1 MRGANRFEEDALK
14 HGRDDLI
21 FFIREEKIVRGK
33 RTRTSLRKR
42 RKKRETRANKER
54 AFKGSIRIARIN
66 IMHKYKRKTQTHTY
80 LLSYCDT
87 QLDDRPSSLGSAFF
101 TYISLSLIPPRV
113 FSLFLNA
120 QNQYAIGLLFLL
132 LFLVVVWRIYG
143 PKCFNRRF
151 PTFHKK
157 DIIRR
162 IRSKLQN
169 THARVCLYH
178 SRHTHTHALLNKAW
192 QLFSR
197 APEETM
203 TTIVAAQN
211 QSMMIA
217 SSSSGMNSSSS
228 RGVSSTTSPKTLRAL
243 SSLQSSSSSQQR
255 SKNRS
260 RVVVV
265 SSSSSFSGVRG
276 KRRALLSSSSFAH
289 QSRARNPLAGLSS
302 RGARGFVRYNFQ
314 EDDDN
319 VSSTTLNK
327 KRRFQNVCPRNS
339 NFPSGNSATEIED
352 CLSDEEC
359 KDQLIE
365 GLEKSLSSSRDDE
378 KEEEKKKEETK
389 TKTAVS
395 SAEGETKPK
404 KREFVNAKG
413 YDGDECSV
421 DEDNC
426 AVSEPPLNFG
436 RLRSVGTI
444 SRSFEIWTFAFTF
457 VIRRVSLGL
466 KWTYKG
472 GYTEEKRTARLERL
486 AKWLRLGLL
495 RLGPTFI
502 KVGQQFS
509 TRVDV
514 LSPQFIRELEKLQ
527 DRVPPFPTDIA
538 REILTEELGKPI
550 DDVFDDFDD
559 VALAAAS
566 LGQVHLAKLK
576 TTGEQVIIK
585 VQRPGLKEIF
595 DIDLKNLRVIAKWL
609 QSVDPKNDG
618 AKRDWVAIFDETA
631 RVLYDEVDYTNE
643 AQNATDFAKQFETQD
658 WIKVPKIF
666 WDYTSRRA
674 MCMEYVPAT
683 KINDLAGIQAMNVD
697 PDRMARLAVEAY
709 LQQVLRFGFFHADPH
724 PGNVAVDNKDPE
736 GKGRLVVYD
745 YGMMG
750 RIPDETRAGLLDLF
764 YATYEGSSKS
774 ATKALIK
781 MGVLV
786 DTGGDLTAVERTA
799 GFFLEAFGKRINYQ
813 ESKRAEDK
821 EAFEKEFKEPRTKEE
836 KQAVRKK
843 ILTNIGEDLMVVSK
857 DQPFRFPAEFTFVV
871 VRFIV
876 CSICFFHY
884 SLFVSLFVCL
894 FVCIFALEKGGIYTK
909 ERVTCVCCE
918 ENSSRILCT
927 S

>member
-1 MRGANRFEEDALK
+1 M
-14 HGRDDLI
+14 
-21 FFIREEKIVRGK
+21 
-33 RTRTSLRKR
+33 
-42 RKKRETRANKER
+42 
-54 AFKGSIRIARIN
+54 
-66 IMHKYKRKTQTHTY
+66 M
-80 LLSYCDT
+80 
-87 QLDDRPSSLGSAFF
+87 
-101 TYISLSLIPPRV
+101 
-113 FSLFLNA
+113 
-120 QNQYAIGLLFLL
+120 
-132 LFLVVVWRIYG
+132 
-143 PKCFNRRF
+143 
-151 PTFHKK
+151 
-157 DIIRR
+157 
-162 IRSKLQN
+162 
-169 THARVCLYH
+169 
-178 SRHTHTHALLNKAW
+178 
-192 QLFSR
+192 
-197 APEETM
+197 
-203 TTIVAAQN
+203 TIVAAQN
-211 QSMMIA
+211 QSMIA
-217 SSSSGMNSSSS
+217 SSSGLNSSS
-228 RGVSSTTSPKTLRAL
+228 RGLSLTTSPKTLRAL
-243 SSLQSSSSSQQR
+243 SSLQSSSSSSKR

-265 SSSSSFSGVRG
+265 SSSSSFSTVGG
-276 KRRALLSSSSFAH
+276 KRRALLSSSSFVH
-289 QSRARNPLAGLSS
+289 HSRAQNPLAGLSS
-302 RGARGFVRYNFQ
+302 HGSRGLVRYNFQ
-314 EDDDN
+314 EEDN

-327 KRRFQNVCPRNS
+327 KRFQNVCPRNS

-389 TKTAVS
+389 TKTASVA
-395 SAEGETKPK
+395 AEETKPK

-876 CSICFFHY
+876 LLDLFF
-884 SLFVSLFVCL
+884 SLLVVRFFVCL
-894 FVCIFALEKGGIYTK
+894 FICLYIRARKVGYIYG
-909 ERVTCVCCE
+909 RACTCVCCE

>member
-1 MRGANRFEEDALK
+1 M
-14 HGRDDLI
+14 
-21 FFIREEKIVRGK
+21 
-33 RTRTSLRKR
+33 
-42 RKKRETRANKER
+42 
-54 AFKGSIRIARIN
+54 
-66 IMHKYKRKTQTHTY
+66 
-80 LLSYCDT
+80 
-87 QLDDRPSSLGSAFF
+87 
-101 TYISLSLIPPRV
+101 
-113 FSLFLNA
+113 
-120 QNQYAIGLLFLL
+120 
-132 LFLVVVWRIYG
+132 
-143 PKCFNRRF
+143 
-151 PTFHKK
+151 
-157 DIIRR
+157 
-162 IRSKLQN
+162 
-169 THARVCLYH
+169 
-178 SRHTHTHALLNKAW
+178 
-192 QLFSR
+192 
-197 APEETM
+197 
-203 TTIVAAQN
+203 TIVAAQN
-211 QSMMIA
+211 QSMIA
-217 SSSSGMNSSSS
+217 SSSGLNSSS
-228 RGVSSTTSPKTLRAL
+228 RGLSLTTSPKTLRAL
-243 SSLQSSSSSQQR
+243 SSLQSSSSSSKR

-265 SSSSSFSGVRG
+265 SSSSSFSTVGG
-276 KRRALLSSSSFAH
+276 KRRALLSSSSFVH
-289 QSRARNPLAGLSS
+289 HSRAQNPLAGLSS
-302 RGARGFVRYNFQ
+302 HGSRGLVRYNFQ
-314 EDDDN
+314 EEDN
-319 VSSTTLNK
+319 VLSTTLNK
-327 KRRFQNVCPRNS
+327 KRFQNVCPRNS

-365 GLEKSLSSSRDDE
+365 GLEKSLSSSRDE

-389 TKTAVS
+389 TKTAVA
-395 SAEGETKPK
+395 AEETKPK

-876 CSICFFHY
+876 LLDLFF
-884 SLFVSLFVCL
+884 SLLVVRLFVCL
-894 FVCIFALEKGGIYTK
+894 FICLYIRVRKGGYIY
-909 ERVTCVCCE
+909 ERACDV
-918 ENSSRILCT
+918 RLL
-927 S
+927 

>member
-1 MRGANRFEEDALK
+1 
-14 HGRDDLI
+14 
-21 FFIREEKIVRGK
+21 
-33 RTRTSLRKR
+33 
-42 RKKRETRANKER
+42 
-54 AFKGSIRIARIN
+54 
-66 IMHKYKRKTQTHTY
+66 
-80 LLSYCDT
+80 
-87 QLDDRPSSLGSAFF
+87 
-101 TYISLSLIPPRV
+101 
-113 FSLFLNA
+113 
-120 QNQYAIGLLFLL
+120 
-132 LFLVVVWRIYG
+132 
-143 PKCFNRRF
+143 
-151 PTFHKK
+151 
-157 DIIRR
+157 
-162 IRSKLQN
+162 
-169 THARVCLYH
+169 
-178 SRHTHTHALLNKAW
+178 
-192 QLFSR
+192 
-197 APEETM
+197 M

-228 RGVSSTTSPKTLRAL
+228 RGLSSTTSPKTLRAL
-243 SSLQSSSSSQQR
+243 SSLQSSSSSSKR

-265 SSSSSFSGVRG
+265 SSSSSFSGVHG
-276 KRRALLSSSSFAH
+276 KRRALLSSSSFVH
-289 QSRARNPLAGLSS
+289 QSRAQNPLAGLSS
-302 RGARGFVRYNFQ
+302 HGSRGFVRYNFQ
-314 EDDDN
+314 EEDD
-319 VSSTTLNK
+319 VLSTTLNK

-618 AKRDWVAIFDETA
+618 AKRDGVAIFDETA

-658 WIKVPKIF
+658 WIKVPKII

-876 CSICFFHY
+876 YSICFFHY

>member
-1 MRGANRFEEDALK
+1 M
-14 HGRDDLI
+14 
-21 FFIREEKIVRGK
+21 
-33 RTRTSLRKR
+33 
-42 RKKRETRANKER
+42 
-54 AFKGSIRIARIN
+54 
-66 IMHKYKRKTQTHTY
+66 
-80 LLSYCDT
+80 
-87 QLDDRPSSLGSAFF
+87 
-101 TYISLSLIPPRV
+101 
-113 FSLFLNA
+113 
-120 QNQYAIGLLFLL
+120 
-132 LFLVVVWRIYG
+132 
-143 PKCFNRRF
+143 
-151 PTFHKK
+151 
-157 DIIRR
+157 
-162 IRSKLQN
+162 
-169 THARVCLYH
+169 
-178 SRHTHTHALLNKAW
+178 
-192 QLFSR
+192 
-197 APEETM
+197 
-203 TTIVAAQN
+203 IVAAQN

-217 SSSSGMNSSSS
+217 SSSSLSSSGVNSSS
-228 RGVSSTTSPKTLRAL
+228 RGLSSTTSPKTLRAL
-243 SSLQSSSSSQQR
+243 SSAQSSSSTHQR

-260 RVVVV
+260 QRVVVI
-265 SSSSSFSGVRG
+265 SSSSSFSTVGG
-276 KRRALLSSSSFAH
+276 KRRALLSSSSFGH
-289 QSRARNPLAGLSS
+289 SRAQNPLAGLSS
-302 RGARGFVRYNFQ
+302 HGARGFVRYNFQ
-314 EDDDN
+314 EEDN
-319 VSSTTLNK
+319 VSSTTLNTK
-327 KRRFQNVCPRNS
+327 RRRFQNVCPRNS

-365 GLEKSLSSSRDDE
+365 GLEKSLSSSRDE
-378 KEEEKKKEETK
+378 KEEKKKEETK
-389 TKTAVS
+389 TKTAVA
-395 SAEGETKPK
+395 AEANTKETKPK

-436 RLRSVGTI
+436 RLRSVGTL
-444 SRSFEIWTFAFTF
+444 SRSFEIWSFAFTF

-871 VRFIV
+871 VRYIVLLDLFFSLVVVRFFV
-876 CSICFFHY
+876 CSFICLY
-884 SLFVSLFVCL
+884 
-894 FVCIFALEKGGIYTK
+894 IRARKGGYIY
-909 ERVTCVCCE
+909 ERACVCCE